1 MTNSCIVSQS
11 VIIRNIMT
19 FLFKKLKQSNCSI
32 VFLQIYIIKTLRGWL
47 IMGYGNKIVSF

>member
-19 FLFKKLKQSNCSI
+19 FLFKKLKQSNSI